1 MQPGPTTR
9 LDDNFQSTTCAS
21 DIARVRRHD
30 DTVFVS
36 NKRVT
41 FGRHAF
47 GTVETWAYHNSR
59 KAFCAK
65 EREREEKKTARMFL
79 IFTSEIM
86 FWAPGPHV
94 LVSSHASHIRFKFAP
109 DIVFMVPLTVLYF
122 LVERSST

>member
-1 MQPGPTTR
+1 MLPLSMRIPLNKKEPT
-9 LDDNFQSTTCAS
+9 
-21 DIARVRRHD
+21 D

-47 GTVETWAYHNSR
+47 GTVETWAYHNKVGKLSVP
-59 KAFCAK
+59 K
-65 EREREEKKTARMFL
+65 RERGKKRLLFFL

-86 FWAPGPHV
+86 FLAPGPHV